1 MSIRYRLTTLKDN
14 ISKKPKKGY
23 YAQVVTKGTIDTKT
37 LCKHI
42 TNSCSL
48 TNADMVA
55 AIISL
60 AQNMTEYLLDG
71 YNVNI
76 DGIGTFSL
84 SAESKIVDKHEEIH
98 AQSVQVKNI
107 NFRPAV
113 SMKKAMLEAKFERE
127 KSDNKSY

>member
-1 MSIRYRLTTLKDN
+1 M
-14 ISKKPKKGY
+14 
-23 YAQVVTKGTIDTKT
+23 A
-37 LCKHI
+37 
-42 TNSCSL
+42 
-48 TNADMVA
+48 A

-76 DGIGTFSL
+76 EGIGTFSL
-84 SAESKIVDKHEEIH
+84 SAESKIVDRYEEIH

-127 KSDNKSY
+127 KTDK